1 MYGYAFSY
9 WFKSGK
15 INYSPFM
22 VILDKYN
29 RSCSAI
35 DDWSMKICVP
45 SETKDV
51 NVKVR
56 NMMRRIYKAETLVKH
71 ISWDCKWKSNSTHVI
86 QIKNRIIKN
95 VTVNV
100 DVLYVQKRIIG
111 RILAHVFVRLEDI
124 WKALLKFQ

>member
-1 MYGYAFSY
+1 MHGYAFSY
-9 WFKSGK
+9 WFKSSK

-56 NMMRRIYKAETLVKH
+56 NMMRRIYKAEALVKH

-86 QIKNRIIKN
+86 QIKKRIMKN
-95 VTVNV
+95 VTVSV
-100 DVLYVQKRIIG
+100 DVLYVQKE
-111 RILAHVFVRLEDI
+111 L
-124 WKALLKFQ
+124 